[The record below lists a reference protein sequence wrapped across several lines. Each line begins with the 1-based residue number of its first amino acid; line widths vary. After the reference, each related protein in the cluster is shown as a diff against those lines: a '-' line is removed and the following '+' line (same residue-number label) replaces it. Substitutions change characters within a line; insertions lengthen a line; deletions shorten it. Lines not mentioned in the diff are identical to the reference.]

1 MTVSERVGVS
11 CLSAVL
17 GSVLPLISALAHPA
31 GFQTNSPEHVARSAV
46 PAGPPAALQSCRPQ
60 CKQVAVPPRSKN
72 GHAEWVSG
80 DRKKISKIPTDLQP
94 CLCSPK
100 NGDSSFGLS
109 VFFFRFLCGGVLCD
123 TSTSC
128 HLLSLLWRA
137 GVSVFF
143 SCVCQNETRRPRP
156 VG

>member
-17 GSVLPLISALAHPA
+17 GSVLPLISALAQTA

-80 DRKKISKIPTDLQP
+80 GRKKIQK
-94 CLCSPK
+94 SPLT
-100 NGDSSFGLS
+100 SSLACARQKTATAVLGRTL
-109 VFFFRFLCGGVLCD
+109 FFFRFLCDGVLCD
-123 TSTSC
+123 TSMSC

-137 GVSVFF
+137 GVFV
-143 SCVCQNETRRPRP
+143 
-156 VG
+156 

>member
-17 GSVLPLISALAHPA
+17 GSVLPLISALAQPA

-80 DRKKISKIPTDLQP
+80 DRKKIPKIPTDLQP

-109 VFFFRFLCGGVLCD
+109 AFFFRFFFVRRRIVRHKCELSFAQLVVASGGFGILFMC
-123 TSTSC
+123 
-128 HLLSLLWRA
+128 
-137 GVSVFF
+137 VSK
-143 SCVCQNETRRPRP
+143 
-156 VG
+156 